1 MEALLSVIVYI
12 KILNKTNI
20 YSIRFNLFLSLFFYY
35 LVGKFV
41 GKKKIGYINL
51 DLNGIN

>member
-1 MEALLSVIVYI
+1 MEVLLSVIVYI
-12 KILNKTNI
+12 KIVNKTNI
-20 YSIRFNLFLSLFFYY
+20 HSIGFNLFLPRFFYY
-35 LVGKFV
+35 LV

>member
-1 MEALLSVIVYI
+1 MEVLLSVIVYI
-12 KILNKTNI
+12 KIVNKTNI
-20 YSIRFNLFLSLFFYY
+20 HSIGFNLFLPRFFYY